1 MPKVGGASVGV
12 QAKSLLY
19 TVNSLKNAKSFYVH
33 AIFKE
38 HTIFVII

>member
-1 MPKVGGASVGV
+1 VGGASVGV

-38 HTIFVII
+38 RTIFVII